1 MAEKIKLTRPELK
14 RRRDRLAR
22 FERYLP
28 MLKLKQQQ
36 LQMTLR
42 DLAAQ
47 VRRAENELAET
58 VARLDRYRAVLA
70 DRAGIPLQSWSRPE
84 RVRTSR
90 KNVAGVEVP
99 VFEQAEFPEVRF
111 SLFGTPPWVDD
122 ALADLRQQSRQ
133 QAAVDV
139 LREGETLLNRELSR
153 VIQRVNLFEKIMI
166 PKDREA
172 IRRIRI
178 KLGDEMAAAV
188 GRAKIAKGK
197 LAKVLDQ
204 SPEDAADAAAWEA
217 SR

>member
-22 FERYLP
+22 FERFLP

-36 LQMTLR
+36 LQVMLR
-42 DLAAQ
+42 ELSVQVAQ
-47 VRRAENELAET
+47 AQQAMDQVTTKLEAYQALW
-58 VARLDRYRAVLA
+58 A
-70 DRAGIPLQSWSRPE
+70 DRTGLPLEKWARPE
-84 RVRTSR
+84 RVITSHR
-90 KNVAGVEVP
+90 NVAGVEVP
-99 VFEQAEFPEVRF
+99 VFENVEFVEVQY
-111 SLFGTPPWVDD
+111 SLFGTPAWVDQ
-122 ALADLRQQSRQ
+122 ALEDRREQNRRA
-133 QAAVDV
+133 AAVQV
-139 LREGETLLNRELSR
+139 LRDGERLLQGELSR

-197 LAKVLDQ
+197 LAKVLENAPQ
-204 SPEDAADAAAWEA
+204 DAKPTETSA
-217 SR
+217 

>member
-22 FERYLP
+22 FERFLP

-36 LQMTLR
+36 LQVMLR
-42 DLAAQ
+42 ELSVQVAQAQQAMDLVTAKLEAYQ
-47 VRRAENELAET
+47 ALW
-58 VARLDRYRAVLA
+58 A
-70 DRAGIPLQSWSRPE
+70 DRTGLPLEKWAQPE
-84 RVRTSR
+84 RVITSDR
-90 KNVAGVEVP
+90 NVAGVEVP
-99 VFEQAEFPEVRF
+99 VFENVEFVEVQY
-111 SLFGTPPWVDD
+111 SLFGTPAWVDQ
-122 ALADLRQQSRQ
+122 ALEDRREQNRRA
-133 QAAVDV
+133 AAVQV
-139 LREGETLLNRELSR
+139 LRKAEHLLQGELSR

-197 LAKVLDQ
+197 LAKVLENVPQ
-204 SPEDAADAAAWEA
+204 DAKQTETSA
-217 SR
+217 

>member
-42 DLAAQ
+42 ELAAE
-47 VRRAENELAET
+47 VRAAEQTLDEV
-58 VARLDRYRAVLA
+58 VAKLDLYRSVLA
-70 DRAGIPLQSWSRPE
+70 DRAGLPLEKWTQPE
-84 RVRTSR
+84 QVRTSH

-99 VFEQAEFPEVRF
+99 VFEDVDFSPVRY
-111 SLFGTPPWVDD
+111 SLFGTPAWVDE
-122 ALADLRQQSRQ
+122 ALADLREQSRRQ
-133 QAAVDV
+133 SAVQV
-139 LREGETLLNRELSR
+139 LREGERLLQGELSR

-166 PKDREA
+166 PKDRDA

-197 LAKVLDQ
+197 LAKVL
-204 SPEDAADAAAWEA
+204 EEA
-217 SR
+217 SLSAASAETREADL

>member
-42 DLAAQ
+42 ELAAE
-47 VRRAENELAET
+47 VRAAEQALDEV
-58 VARLDRYRAVLA
+58 VAKLDLYRSVLA
-70 DRAGIPLQSWSRPE
+70 DRAGLPLEKWTQPE
-84 RVRTSR
+84 QVRTSH

-99 VFEQAEFPEVRF
+99 VFEDVDFSPVRY
-111 SLFGTPPWVDD
+111 SLFGTPAWVDE
-122 ALADLRQQSRQ
+122 ALADLREQSRRQ
-133 QAAVDV
+133 SAVQV
-139 LREGETLLNRELSR
+139 LREGERLLQGELSR

-166 PKDREA
+166 PKDRDA

-197 LAKVLDQ
+197 LAKVL
-204 SPEDAADAAAWEA
+204 EEA
-217 SR
+217 SLSAASAETREADL